1 MCWGSP
7 SHLLL
12 VRIAGVLGRGSRAG
26 GDSGYVERCR
36 VERGVGG
43 GEGGRAIAEVQ
54 LVHEGSHCFLC
65 QRSLGRLTAGESAGQ
80 ILVMSFSENKPHT
93 EHTSD
98 LSPLLGPREGIH
110 VALTS

>member
-26 GDSGYVERCR
+26 GDSGYVERCG

-43 GEGGRAIAEVQ
+43 GEGDRAIAEVQ
-54 LVHEGSHCFLC
+54 LVQEGSHRFLC
-65 QRSLGRLTAGESAGQ
+65 KRSLGRLTASESAGGQ
-80 ILVMSFSENKPHT
+80 ILVMSFQRHRHT
-93 EHTSD
+93 EHIRCRPE
-98 LSPLLGPREGIH
+98 SPIG
-110 VALTS
+110 TT